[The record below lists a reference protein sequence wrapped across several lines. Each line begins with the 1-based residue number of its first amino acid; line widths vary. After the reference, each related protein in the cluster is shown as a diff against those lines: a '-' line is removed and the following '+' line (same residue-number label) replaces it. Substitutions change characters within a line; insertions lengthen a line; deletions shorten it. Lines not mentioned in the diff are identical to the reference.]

1 MKKLYLIRHAK
12 SSWEHP
18 EQPDMLR
25 PLNEQ
30 GQIDGHELSQW
41 LNEQDPKIDL
51 ILSSPAVRA
60 HETAKIFAKT
70 LEYPENKIQINEL
83 IYDANVDDLISVIDH
98 IPDHFKHVL
107 LFGHVPSLNLL
118 ANFLCDDHLVNIPTC
133 GIYCIDIQGKHWKD
147 FSESETKVAF
157 FKYPKHHDE
166 KPSVIQS
173 SE

>member
-18 EQPDMLR
+18 EQEDSLR

-30 GQIDGHELSQW
+30 GQIDAHEMSQW
-41 LNEQDPKIDL
+41 LTEQDPKIDL

-60 HETAKIFAKT
+60 FETARIFAKT
-70 LEYPENKIQINEL
+70 LEYPENKIQQNEL
-83 IYDANVDDLISVIDH
+83 IYDANVDDLISVIDDV
-98 IPDHFKHVL
+98 PDRYKNIL

-133 GIYCIDIQGKHWKD
+133 GIYCVEINSNHWKD
-147 FSESETKVAF
+147 FSESETKAAF

-166 KPSVIQS
+166 KPPVIQP